1 MAWSL
6 HCNYMCCSV
15 QVDLHSPWWVEALQ
29 NTATKGMEGDL
40 CQRIKDELSSTAT
53 EMGSIGRC
61 VVMVFL
67 AIRHNY
73 SVKDLNPGI
82 IL

>member
-1 MAWSL
+1 
-6 HCNYMCCSV
+6 MCCSV

-29 NTATKGMEGDL
+29 NTATKGMEGDI

-53 EMGSIGRC
+53 ELGSIGRC
-61 VVMVFL
+61 VGMAFL
-67 AIRHNY
+67 VISDNY
-73 SVKDLNPGI
+73 SVKDLNPGV

>member
-1 MAWSL
+1 
-6 HCNYMCCSV
+6 MCCSV

-53 EMGSIGRC
+53 ELGSIGRY
-61 VVMVFL
+61 VVL
-67 AIRHNY
+67 
-73 SVKDLNPGI
+73 S
-82 IL
+82 

>member
-1 MAWSL
+1 
-6 HCNYMCCSV
+6 MCCSV

-53 EMGSIGRC
+53 ELGSIGRC
-61 VVMVFL
+61 VGKGFL
-67 AIRHNY
+67 VISDNY
-73 SVKDLNPGI
+73 SVKDLNPGV

>member
-1 MAWSL
+1 
-6 HCNYMCCSV
+6 MCCSV
-15 QVDLHSPWWVEALQ
+15 QVDLYSPWWVEALQ

-53 EMGSIGRC
+53 ELGSIGRC
-61 VVMVFL
+61 VGMASLV
-67 AIRHNY
+67 ISDNY
-73 SVKDLNPGI
+73 SGKDLNPGV

>member
-1 MAWSL
+1 
-6 HCNYMCCSV
+6 MCCSV

-53 EMGSIGRC
+53 ELGSIGRC
-61 VVMVFL
+61 VWMAFVV
-67 AIRHNY
+67 ISDNY
-73 SVKDLNPGI
+73 SVKDFNPGV

>member
-1 MAWSL
+1 
-6 HCNYMCCSV
+6 MCCSV

-29 NTATKGMEGDL
+29 NTATKGMEGDI

-53 EMGSIGRC
+53 ELGSIGRC
-61 VVMVFL
+61 VGMAFFV
-67 AIRHNY
+67 ISDNY
-73 SVKDLNPGI
+73 SVKDLNPGV